1 MLSSQHVW
9 AKSNYLTPCLPHP
22 HPTPSPYHPSVAYV
36 YFDYNI
42 VHDDLQTGWCYR
54 RKENFTFRYDALE
67 DELRGTAALAGAPQP
82 GAGVGAAGPAGPG
95 PLAGAGPGPAGPVQP
110 AQ

>member
-1 MLSSQHVW
+1 MCVLLKLRCAPWPGLLLQGKKHRQLLARPCARRPALHQLML
-9 AKSNYLTPCLPHP
+9 KCLRALAAG
-22 HPTPSPYHPSVAYV
+22 AYV

-67 DELRGTAALAGAPQP
+67 DELRVT
-82 GAGVGAAGPAGPG
+82 
-95 PLAGAGPGPAGPVQP
+95 
-110 AQ
+110 

>member
-1 MLSSQHVW
+1 M
-9 AKSNYLTPCLPHP
+9 PPHQR
-22 HPTPSPYHPSVAYV
+22 SVSLEPLAGAYV

-67 DELRGTAALAGAPQP
+67 DELR
-82 GAGVGAAGPAGPG
+82 VS
-95 PLAGAGPGPAGPVQP
+95 
-110 AQ
+110 